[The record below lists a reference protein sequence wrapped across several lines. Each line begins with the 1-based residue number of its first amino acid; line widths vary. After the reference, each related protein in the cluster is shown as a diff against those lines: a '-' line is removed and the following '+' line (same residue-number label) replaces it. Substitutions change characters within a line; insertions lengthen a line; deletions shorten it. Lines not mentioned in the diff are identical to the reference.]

1 MYLPLSYAGR
11 SGRPMVATI
20 LPSRVVLTTLGS
32 FAFGWYSY
40 PPFVSILCCLEPVSA
55 IHRYSVPPSLTRQ
68 IPWHSVRPVG
78 DDRSKSPFGLNSSNS
93 EVPGWEAMTFPAAVT
108 ATPWCAH
115 PSRADSVSGIF
126 AQSSIH
132 S

>member
-1 MYLPLSYAGR
+1 MSPLPPKRSSLTATQVGVYLPLSYAGR

-55 IHRYSVPPSLTRQ
+55 IHRYSVPPSLTSAN
-68 IPWHSVRPVG
+68 SVALG
-78 DDRSKSPFGLNSSNS
+78 QAG
-93 EVPGWEAMTFPAAVT
+93 G
-108 ATPWCAH
+108 
-115 PSRADSVSGIF
+115 
-126 AQSSIH
+126 
-132 S
+132 